1 MSAFRYY
8 LTLAIGD
15 GSRCTTCAELADT
28 KRDPAIR
35 ALEHVVEGRCEQLED
50 ANQRAERAQPDSHPL

>member
-1 MSAFRYY
+1 MASDI
-8 LTLAIGD
+8 TLAVGD
-15 GSRCTTCAELADT
+15 GSRRMAYAGLVDTT
-28 KRDPAIR
+28 RDPAIC